1 MNKLIGCLSWLTE
14 WSGRIVS
21 WATLILL
28 LLTLTVVI
36 LRYGFNTGATNLQD
50 TALYLHGAVFTLGA
64 GYTLKHDAHVRV
76 DIFYRRFSERGQHWV
91 DFLGTLLLLLPVTLF
106 IGIWCF
112 EYVATSWRIGETS
125 VEAGGLPFI
134 YVQKSL
140 LLVLVVSLTLQALVE
155 LYRHGKALFKPGL
168 GGSDNG
174 KDDDSPSSLSHEGEG
189 L

>member
-1 MNKLIGCLSWLTE
+1 MNKLIAACSWLTE
-14 WSGRIVS
+14 YSGRLVS

-28 LLTLTVVI
+28 LLTLAVVI
-36 LRYGFNTGATNLQD
+36 LRYVFDTGATALQD

-76 DIFYRRFSERGQHWV
+76 DIFYRRFSVKGRHWV
-91 DFLGTLLLLLPVTLF
+91 DFLGTLLLLMPVTLF

-125 VEAGGLPFI
+125 VEAGGLPLV
-134 YVQKSL
+134 YLQKSL
-140 LLVLVVSLTLQALVE
+140 LLVLVVSLVLQALVE
-155 LYRHGKALFKPGL
+155 LYTHGQALFGGGGKPEPV
-168 GGSDNG
+168 SD
-174 KDDDSPSSLSHEGEG
+174 PISHEGEG

>member
-1 MNKLIGCLSWLTE
+1 MNKLIAACSWLTE
-14 WSGRIVS
+14 YSGRLVS

-28 LLTLTVVI
+28 LLTLAVVI
-36 LRYGFNTGATNLQD
+36 LRYVFNTGATALQD

-76 DIFYRRFSERGQHWV
+76 DIFYRRFSERGRHWV

-112 EYVATSWRIGETS
+112 EYVATSWRIGERS
-125 VEAGGLPFI
+125 VEAGGLPLI

-140 LLVLVVSLTLQALVE
+140 LLILVVSLILQAVVE
-155 LYRHGKALFKPGL
+155 LYNHGKALFGH
-168 GGSDNG
+168 GGNSNSDS
-174 KDDDSPSSLSHEGEG
+174 DPISHEGEG